1 MENAWLKSLKKA
13 SSTSSGQMKN
23 SFFMDKSMMRFLQHW
38 AKKSEK
44 KCNFREATPRVC
56 LKG

>member
-23 SFFMDKSMMRFLQHW
+23 SFFMDKSMMRFLQIEL
-38 AKKSEK
+38 KNLEK
-44 KCNFREATPRVC
+44 KVQFRPSHAVC
-56 LKG
+56 ING

>member
-23 SFFMDKSMMRFLQHW
+23 SFFMDKSMMRFLQIEL
-38 AKKSEK
+38 KYLEKS
-44 KCNFREATPRVC
+44 AI
-56 LKG
+56 